1 MVKVYYAPYARSLR
15 VLWTLEELGDA
26 YDGVRV
32 QFPPKLND
40 PAYLDIHPLGQIPTF
55 VDGEVKLH
63 ESMAIC
69 EWLAER
75 QLGND
80 LIVEAGRAGRTD
92 YLQWLWFGE
101 ATLMP
106 PLGALVRQTFG
117 PEPGRSDILRDE
129 ALAAFQERVGLL
141 EQVLVGKA
149 WLAADRFTLA
159 DISVGY
165 SLNLGT
171 LFKLHEQ
178 YPPNVAAYFG
188 RLRER
193 PAFQRAAAL
202 A

>member
-1 MVKVYYAPYARSLR
+1 MVKVYYAPFARSLR

-26 YDGVRV
+26 YDPVRV
-32 QFPPKLND
+32 QFPPKLAE
-40 PAYLDIHPLGQIPTF
+40 PGYLDINPLGQIPTL
-55 VDGEVKLH
+55 VDGEVTLF
-63 ESMAIC
+63 ESLGIC

-75 QLGND
+75 QLGNE
-80 LIVEAGRAGRTD
+80 LIVEPGRAGRTD

-106 PLGALVRQTFG
+106 PLAALVRQTFG
-117 PEPGRSDILRDE
+117 PEEGRSDVLRGE
-129 ALAAFQERVGLL
+129 ALASFQERVALIERVL
-141 EQVLVGKA
+141 EGKEY
-149 WLAADRFTLA
+149 LAAGRFTLA
-159 DISVGY
+159 DVSVGY
-165 SLNLGT
+165 ALNLGS

-178 YPPNVAAYFG
+178 YPPNVAAYFA